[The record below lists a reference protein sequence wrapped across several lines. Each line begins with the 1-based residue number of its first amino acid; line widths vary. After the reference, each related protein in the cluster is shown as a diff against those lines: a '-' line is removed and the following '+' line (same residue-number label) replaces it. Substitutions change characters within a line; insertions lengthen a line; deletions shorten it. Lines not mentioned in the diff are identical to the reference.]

1 MLRRAWKPVLG
12 TTVLVGA
19 PTYLLYRYYTKPTRE
34 TMTIPIKKSGPDGK
48 QEVVAQTI
56 PLLTKD
62 EVDARLRRHASS
74 DSVMRHGGI
83 VWKSATAHFASNDPI
98 EDANNS
104 LLIERD
110 ASDTAPP
117 GDYLFFAVMDG
128 HAGPYTSRVLADV
141 LIPTVA
147 MELASRINYLNNG
160 LSDTGLLKKAKSLLW
175 RPASSAPYDSNPANV
190 ARAIEAAFTKLDAQ
204 IVNAPLEI
212 LYRSVDQEALKKKLI
227 PDLTQQP
234 LATSS
239 IQTAMSGSCAL
250 LALLDTSNRN
260 MYVACTGDSRA
271 VAGVYEETEDGKG
284 VWRVEVL
291 TEDQTGRNPNELKRI
306 QSEHPADE
314 AETVIRNGRILG
326 GLEPSRAFGDARYKW
341 PREVQEVL
349 NKAFMEPKGEAMRP
363 PPPALKTPP
372 YVIATPV
379 VTHRPLSFL
388 PLPDSGAPKP
398 KSALR
403 FLVLATDGLW
413 DELSN
418 EEVVALVGGYFS
430 GLRGTIPKSDLPE
443 LVRTSVGTAGVEG
456 KNKNQRRP
464 QDGAWAFEDDNV
476 STHLIRNALGG
487 GDVLRLR
494 RLASIPAPH
503 SRRFRD
509 DITVTVV
516 WWEDGREAQ
525 TERVSISAAGV
536 QPEGGQEQTKAKL

>member
-19 PTYLLYRYYTKPTRE
+19 PTYVYYRYYLKPTRE
-34 TMTIPIKKSGPDGK
+34 TFSIAIKATGPDGK
-48 QEVVAQTI
+48 RHVVNQAL

-62 EVDARLRRHASS
+62 EVDARLREQAATH
-74 DSVMRHGGI
+74 SVARPGGI
-83 VWKSATAHFASNDPI
+83 VWKSSTARFASNDPI
-98 EDANNS
+98 EDAHAS

-110 ASDTAPP
+110 ASDAAPP

-128 HAGPYTSRVLADV
+128 HGGPHTSRVLSEV

-147 MELASRINYLNNG
+147 MELASRIRDPKAS
-160 LSDTGLLKKAKSLLW
+160 LSDAGLLAKAKSLVW
-175 RPASSAPYDSNPANV
+175 RSSPSSTPYDSDPTNV
-190 ARAIEAAFTKLDAQ
+190 ARAIESAFTRLDAQ
-204 IVNAPLEI
+204 IVNSPLEI
-212 LYRSVDQEALKKKLI
+212 LAASVSTEDMKKKLI
-227 PDLTQQP
+227 PDLSQHP

-250 LALLDTSNRN
+250 LAMLDTSNRN
-260 MYVACTGDSRA
+260 MYVAVTGDSRA
-271 VAGVYEETEDGKG
+271 VAGVYEETEDGQG

-291 TEDQTGRNPNELKRI
+291 TEDQTGRNPNELKRL

-314 AETVIRNGRILG
+314 AQNVVRNGRILG

-341 PREVQEVL
+341 PREVQDVL
-349 NKAFMEPKGEAMRP
+349 NKAFLEPKGEAMRP
-363 PPPALKTPP
+363 APPALKTPP
-372 YVIATPV
+372 YVTATPV
-379 VTHRPLSFL
+379 ITHRPLSFL
-388 PLPDSGAPKP
+388 PLPEAGAPLP

-418 EEVVALVGGYFS
+418 EDVVALVGGHLA
-430 GLRGTIPKSDLPE
+430 GVRGTIPKADLPR
-443 LVRTSVGTAGVEG
+443 LVRTTVGAAGVDGKAKEARGRGGKTVEG
-456 KNKNQRRP
+456 S
-464 QDGAWAFEDDNV
+464 WAFEDDNV
-476 STHLIRNALGG
+476 GTHLIRNALGS
-487 GDVLRLR
+487 GDVEHLRKLV
-494 RLASIPAPH
+494 SIPAPH

-525 TERVSISAAGV
+525 AERVTI
-536 QPEGGQEQTKAKL
+536 PQEQAKAKL

>member
-1 MLRRAWKPVLG
+1 MLRRAWKPILG
-12 TTVLVGA
+12 TSVLVGA
-19 PTYLLYRYYTKPTRE
+19 PTYVYYRYYSSPTRE
-34 TMTIPIKKSGPDGK
+34 TFPIAIKAAGPDGK
-48 QEVVAQTI
+48 RQVVTQAI

-62 EVDARLRRHASS
+62 EVDARIREHAAAH
-74 DSVMRHGGI
+74 SVMRHGGI
-83 VWKSATAHFASNDPI
+83 VWKSATARLASNDPI
-98 EDANNS
+98 EDAHAS

-110 ASDTAPP
+110 ASDASPP

-128 HAGPYTSRVLADV
+128 HGGPHTSRVLSDI

-147 MELASRINYLNNG
+147 MELASRIHDPKQG
-160 LSDTGLLKKAKSLLW
+160 LSDAGLLAKAKSLVW
-175 RPASSAPYDSNPANV
+175 RSSSTPYDSDPANV

-212 LYRSVDQEALKKKLI
+212 LSGSVTPEDLKKKLI
-227 PDLTQQP
+227 PDLSQHP

-260 MYVACTGDSRA
+260 MYVAVTGDSRA
-271 VAGVYEETEDGKG
+271 VAGVYEPTEDGQG

-291 TEDQTGRNPNELKRI
+291 TEDQTGRNPSELKRI

-314 AETVIRNGRILG
+314 AQTVVRNGRILG

-363 PPPALKTPP
+363 PPPTLKTPP
-372 YVIATPV
+372 YVTATPV
-379 VTHRPLSFL
+379 VTRRPLTFL
-388 PLPDSGAPKP
+388 PLPDGGAPQAKQP
-398 KSALR
+398 ALR

-418 EEVVALVGGYFS
+418 EEVVALVGGHLA
-430 GLRGTIPKSDLPE
+430 GLRGAVPKSDLPR
-443 LVRTSVGTAGVEG
+443 LVRTTVGAAGVDG
-456 KNKNQRRP
+456 KNKDARGAAQ
-464 QDGAWAFEDDNV
+464 QQQQKGAWAFEDDNV
-476 STHLIRNALGG
+476 GAHLIRNALGG
-487 GDVLRLR
+487 ADTENLRKLV
-494 RLASIPAPH
+494 SIPAPH

-525 TERVSISAAGV
+525 AERVQIPQG
-536 QPEGGQEQTKAKL
+536 QGQEQTKAKL

>member
-19 PTYLLYRYYTKPTRE
+19 PAYVYYRYYMKPTRE
-34 TMTIPIKKSGPDGK
+34 TFTIPVKTTGPDGK
-48 QEVVAQTI
+48 RQVVTQTI

-62 EVDARLRRHASS
+62 EVDARIREHAASHT
-74 DSVMRHGGI
+74 VMRHGGI
-83 VWKSATAHFASNDPI
+83 VWKSETAQLASNSPI
-98 EDANNS
+98 EDAHAS

-128 HAGPYTSRVLADV
+128 HAGPHTSRVLSDV

-147 MELASRINYLNNG
+147 MELASRIKDPSAASSEAG
-160 LSDTGLLKKAKSLLW
+160 LMAKLKALLW
-175 RPASSAPYDSNPANV
+175 RSSSVPYDSDPANV

-204 IVNAPLEI
+204 IVNTPLDI
-212 LYRSVDQEALKKKLI
+212 LYRSVNPEDLKKKLI
-227 PDLTQQP
+227 PDLSQHP

-239 IQTAMSGSCAL
+239 IQAAMSGSCAL
-250 LALLDTSNRN
+250 LAMLDTSNRN
-260 MYVACTGDSRA
+260 MYVAVTGDSRA
-271 VAGVYEETEDGKG
+271 VAGVYEETEDGRG
-284 VWRVEVL
+284 VWRVEAL
-291 TEDQTGRNPNELKRI
+291 TEDQTGHNPNELKRI

-314 AETVIRNGRILG
+314 AQSVVRNGRILG

-363 PPPALKTPP
+363 PPPTLKTPP

-379 VTHRPLSFL
+379 VSHRPLSFL
-388 PLPDSGAPKP
+388 PLSETGAPKP

-418 EEVVALVGGYFS
+418 EEVVALVGGYLS
-430 GLRGTIPKSDLPE
+430 GLRGTIPKAQLPQ
-443 LVRTSVGTAGVEG
+443 LVQTSVGSAGVEG
-456 KNKNQRRP
+456 KDKDHRRP
-464 QDGAWAFEDDNV
+464 QQGAWAFEDDNIG
-476 STHLIRNALGG
+476 THLIRNALGG
-487 GDVLRLR
+487 GDVEHLRKLV
-494 RLASIPAPH
+494 SIPAPL

-525 TERVSISAAGV
+525 AERVSIP
-536 QPEGGQEQTKAKL
+536 QGQEQAKAKL

>member
-19 PTYLLYRYYTKPTRE
+19 PSYFLYRYYTKPTRE
-34 TMTIPIKKSGPDGK
+34 TMTINIKEMGPDGK
-48 QEVVAQTI
+48 RQILPLTI
-56 PLLTKD
+56 PVLTKD
-62 EVDARLRRHASS
+62 EVDARLRQHAESH
-74 DSVMRHGGI
+74 SVMRHGGI
-83 VWKSATAHFASNDPI
+83 VWKSDTAYLPSNDPI
-98 EDANNS
+98 EDASNS
-104 LLIERD
+104 MLIERD

-128 HAGPYTSRVLADV
+128 HAGPYTSRVLSDI

-147 MELASRINYLNNG
+147 MELASRINDPKANT
-160 LSDTGLLKKAKSLLW
+160 SDAGLLHKAKSLLS
-175 RPASSAPYDSNPANV
+175 RSSTPYDTNPANV

-212 LYRSVDQEALKKKLI
+212 LYHSIDQEALKKKLI
-227 PDLTQQP
+227 PDLSNHP
-234 LATSS
+234 LAESS
-239 IQTAMSGSCAL
+239 IRTAMSGSCAL
-250 LALLDTSNRN
+250 LAMLDTSNRN

-314 AETVIRNGRILG
+314 ADAVVRNGRILG

-341 PREVQEVL
+341 PREAQEVL

-363 PPPALKTPP
+363 PPPTLKTPP
-372 YVIATPV
+372 YVTATPV

-388 PLPDSGAPKP
+388 PLPESGAPKP
-398 KSALR
+398 KSTMR

-418 EEVVALVGGYFS
+418 EEVVALVGGYLS
-430 GLRGTIPKSDLPE
+430 GVRGTIPKNDLPSI
-443 LVRTSVGTAGVEG
+443 VPTAIGNAGVEG
-456 KNKNQRRP
+456 KNKDNRRP
-464 QDGAWAFEDDNV
+464 QEGAWAFEDSNV
-476 STHLIRNALGG
+476 GTHLIRNALGG
-487 GDVLRLR
+487 GDVSRLR
-494 RLASIPAPH
+494 KVASIPAPH

-525 TERVSISAAGV
+525 AEQAAI
-536 QPEGGQEQTKAKL
+536 PAGQREDGQVKAKL

>member
-1 MLRRAWKPVLG
+1 MLRRAWKPIVG

-19 PTYLLYRYYTKPTRE
+19 PTYVYYRYYMKPTRE
-34 TMTIPIKKSGPDGK
+34 TFTIPVKAAGPDGK
-48 QEVVAQTI
+48 RQVVTHTI

-62 EVDARLRRHASS
+62 EVDVRLREHASAH
-74 DSVMRHGGI
+74 SVMRHGGI
-83 VWKSATAHFASNDPI
+83 VWKSATAYLSSNDPI

-117 GDYLFFAVMDG
+117 GDYLFFAIMDG
-128 HAGPYTSRVLADV
+128 HAGPHTSRVLADI

-147 MELASRINYLNNG
+147 MELAQRINDPKTAS
-160 LSDTGLLKKAKSLLW
+160 SDTGLMQKAKSLLW
-175 RPASSAPYDSNPANV
+175 RPSSSSTPYDSNSANV
-190 ARAIEAAFTKLDAQ
+190 ARAIEAAFTKLDEQ

-212 LYRSVDQEALKKKLI
+212 LYHCIDSEALKKKLI
-227 PDLTQQP
+227 PDLSGHP
-234 LATSS
+234 LAASS
-239 IQTAMSGSCAL
+239 MRTALSGSCAL
-250 LALLDTSNRN
+250 LAMLDTSNRN

-271 VAGVYEETEDGKG
+271 VAGVYEEAEDGKG

-291 TEDQTGRNPNELKRI
+291 TEDQTGRNPNELKRL

-314 AETVIRNGRILG
+314 ADVVVRNGRILG

-388 PLPDSGAPKP
+388 PLPDPTAAKP

-418 EEVVALVGGYFS
+418 EEVVALVGGHLS
-430 GLRGTIPKSDLPE
+430 GLRGTIPKADLPT
-443 LVRTSVGTAGVEG
+443 LVPTSVGAAGVDG
-456 KNKNQRRP
+456 KNKEHQQR
-464 QDGAWAFEDDNV
+464 QQKQGAWAFEDDNV
-476 STHLIRNALGG
+476 GAHLIRNALGG
-487 GDVLRLR
+487 GDVMQLRK
-494 RLASIPAPH
+494 LASIPAPY

-525 TERVSISAAGV
+525 AERVSIPVAG
-536 QPEGGQEQTKAKL
+536 QGQEQAKAKL